1 MKRQAGR
8 GERKRWWLAILSRR
22 APPYTPQQGDVPC
35 RRCVQGDGRPA
46 GHVQT
51 IMLRA
56 ALALFV
62 YRRDLAVRT
71 RARPWFL
78 PFLIAIHT
86 DLSHLVDF

>member
-22 APPYTPQQGDVPC
+22 APPYTPQVSLAGA
-35 RRCVQGDGRPA
+35 VQGDGRAA

-51 IMLRA
+51 IMFRA